1 MIAFEFFLVGLWAAS
16 IPPGGLSAIL
26 EGPSG
31 AIEAIQCERTT
42 DKLRAGTEIKASFVL
57 APSIRKAISI
67 YALPLIKQSSG
78 VLTPLKKQLEE
89 QLNWLEENRGEKFH
103 DQLPM
108 ARKHLQDINQEITNI
123 RYYRL
128 TQLGGKYHTK
138 LPVDLLESNILQ
150 KNSNSVVERVM
161 NLITD
166 FKILS
171 QDEEFSLA
179 RVRVPSSES
188 SLEETAEGF
197 NVFAASEY
205 AFEILDFLFKNGFID
220 PQGIRSIFQDEKIVR
235 EFVLYTA
242 RKPINRAILEFKS
255 VNILMDNL
263 TKQRFWTNMNKF
275 TAVLGEK
282 EKDFIDFVYLVEMVK
297 SENNKIPN
305 IMTTQS
311 DVESFDQL
319 FMCGKYLSKFASAD
333 SQMGT
338 KLLGSDKEEIKN
350 IIGQLITQN
359 PYLGLARTHHTRDLE
374 DVIVAIVNLFGFMEK
389 ELYPGIVSELLK
401 NEKFLHPMCQF
412 LRVPSTY
419 TKPTEYFDLIS
430 LHSRI
435 GLLET
440 TGNLSEDLIIK
451 KGNLINQYKAKYAK
465 ISDSQQ
471 NIFSNLEPRFQL
483 SSLPE
488 AP

>member
-1 MIAFEFFLVGLWAAS
+1 MSFPIMIAFEFFLVGLWAAS
-16 IPPGGLSAIL
+16 IPPGGPMEQSKQYNAEELQTNCVRL
-26 EGPSG
+26 
-31 AIEAIQCERTT
+31 QT
-42 DKLRAGTEIKASFVL
+42 AGTEIKASFVL
-57 APSIRKAISI
+57 APSIRKASSI
-67 YALPLIKQSSG
+67 YALPLIKESSG

-89 QLNWLEENRGEKFH
+89 QLNWLEENRGEIFR
-103 DQLPM
+103 DQLVM

-128 TQLGGKYHTK
+128 MQLGGEYHTK
-138 LPVDLLESNILQ
+138 LPDDLLESNILQ

-197 NVFAASEY
+197 NVFAASEVI
-205 AFEILDFLFKNGFID
+205 E

-235 EFVLYTA
+235 EFVLYAA

-305 IMTTQS
+305 IMTSQS
-311 DVESFDQL
+311 DVESFDQCL
-319 FMCGKYLSKFASAD
+319 CAESTSAN
-333 SQMGT
+333 SPLPT
-338 KLLGSDKEEIKN
+338 LRWRLNSRNEEYHWAIDY
-350 IIGQLITQN
+350 QN
-359 PYLGLARTHHTRDLE
+359 PYLGLARTHQTRDLE

-419 TKPTEYFDLIS
+419 TKPTDYFDLIS

-440 TGNLSEDLIIK
+440 TT
-451 KGNLINQYKAKYAK
+451 KYAK

-471 NIFSNLEPRFQL
+471 NIFSHLEPRFQL

>member
-1 MIAFEFFLVGLWAAS
+1 MELVAS
-16 IPPGGLSAIL
+16 RD
-26 EGPSG
+26 
-31 AIEAIQCERTT
+31 ERTPMQ
-42 DKLRAGTEIKASFVL
+42 RARCAQRETL
-57 APSIRKAISI
+57 
-67 YALPLIKQSSG
+67 SSSR
-78 VLTPLKKQLEE
+78 Q
-89 QLNWLEENRGEKFH
+89 R
-103 DQLPM
+103 
-108 ARKHLQDINQEITNI
+108 TNI
-123 RYYRL
+123 HSSSSLR
-128 TQLGGKYHTK
+128 
-138 LPVDLLESNILQ
+138 Q

-263 TKQRFWTNMNKF
+263 TK
-275 TAVLGEK
+275 
-282 EKDFIDFVYLVEMVK
+282 KDGQIR
-297 SENNKIPN
+297 NNKIPN

-389 ELYPGIVSELLK
+389 ELYPGIVSEL
-401 NEKFLHPMCQF
+401 
-412 LRVPSTY
+412 
-419 TKPTEYFDLIS
+419 
-430 LHSRI
+430 I